1 MISEERRKELDE
13 KFKNREI
20 DIYDYNDEI
29 HDYYGGIEWSC
40 ALFDEE
46 NGDFSI
52 HETKKELKN
61 ELKNEPKFFLVK
73 IRISNGRTYQVAK
86 VQIQNPESMNEEE
99 TELFNHY
106 YKKLKKR
113 HFHIQKPRHM
123 VFRTSIIDILYI
135 AVSDS

>member
-1 MISEERRKELDE
+1 MINEEKKAELKTKYE
-13 KFKNREI
+13 NGEI
-20 DIYDYNDEI
+20 DFYDYFDEVNDCFK
-29 HDYYGGIEWSC
+29 GITSWSC

-52 HETKKELKN
+52 HETKK